1 MTLRYP
7 LSRPSVALHIKVKVQ
22 GFGGAT
28 LLRGWPLK
36 LDSYHA
42 DKEGLVHILYGILKV
57 GT

>member
-1 MTLRYP
+1 MLRYP
-7 LSRPSVALHIKVKVQ
+7 SSRASVPFYIKVKVQ

-28 LLRGWPLK
+28 LLRGGPLK

>member
-1 MTLRYP
+1 MLRYP
-7 LSRPSVALHIKVKVQ
+7 SPRASVPFYIKVKVQ

-28 LLRGWPLK
+28 LLRGGPLK

-42 DKEGLVHILYGILKV
+42 DKEGLAHILYGILKV